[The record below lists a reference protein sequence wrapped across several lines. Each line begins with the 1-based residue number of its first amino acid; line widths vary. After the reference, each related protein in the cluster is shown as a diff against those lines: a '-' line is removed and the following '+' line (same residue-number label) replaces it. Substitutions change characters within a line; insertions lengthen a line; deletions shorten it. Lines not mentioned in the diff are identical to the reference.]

1 MTTANMTHSP
11 LPWVFKT
18 DANQSRISPAW
29 GQFRL
34 ATLESDNHQNDA
46 AFICTAVNSHQAL
59 VGALELAEA
68 TIERLSPQHGPFNS
82 ADGTLSVIR
91 AALVLAT
98 GGNK

>member
-1 MTTANMTHSP
+1 MEEPLQDPTSALNMNTAFP
-11 LPWVFKT
+11 LT
-18 DANQSRISPAW
+18 SNA
-29 GQFRL
+29 L
-34 ATLESDNHQNDA
+34 AFLESDPTNPIDIANCHAELGKVA
-46 AFICTAVNSHQAL
+46 ASLNSHQAL